1 MLTCRLEG
9 SWLEI
14 FDRHYLIPLVRS
26 WNRLQQ
32 KLYCALHLCL
42 HGWRGLAEQSQA
54 VADDL
59 GAVFDVGVQEVLEVE
74 VSLRLDR
81 LD

>member
-26 WNRLQQ
+26 WNSLQQ
-32 KLYCALHLCL
+32 KLYCALYLCL

-59 GAVFDVGVQEVLEVE
+59 GAAWMLKSPFGWIGWNDGGTV
-74 VSLRLDR
+74 
-81 LD
+81 

>member
-32 KLYCALHLCL
+32 KLYCALYLCF
-42 HGWRGLAEQSQA
+42 HGWRGLAEQSRA

-59 GAVFDVGVQEVLEVE
+59 GAVFDAGAQEVLEVE
-74 VSLRLDR
+74 GTLRLDR
-81 LD
+81 LN

>member
-1 MLTCRLEG
+1 MPIGGAHGWRSSIGTTSSRLCALG
-9 SWLEI
+9 TA
-14 FDRHYLIPLVRS
+14 FKK
-26 WNRLQQ
+26 
-32 KLYCALHLCL
+32 KLYCGLYLCF

-59 GAVFDVGVQEVLEVE
+59 GAIFEAGVQEGLEVE
-74 VSLRLDR
+74 VTLRLDR